1 MRLSQ
6 FPIHTTKETPADAE
20 VVSHQLMLRAGFI
33 RKLGAG
39 LYTWMPVGLRVL
51 RKISEIVRQEMDAVG
66 ANELLMPSVHPAELW
81 QESGRWQLMGAE
93 LLRMQDRHERDYCYG
108 PTHEEVVCHH
118 VRQDIKSYKQLPLT
132 YYQIQTKFRDE
143 IRPRFGVMRA
153 REFVMKDAY
162 SFHMDAASLDSV
174 YAGMRQAYQQIFERV
189 GVEYRIVQAD
199 SGNIGGKLSEEFHV
213 LAETGEDLLAVAS
226 EGDYAANV
234 EAAATLPQA
243 AASAATVDMLEVAT
257 PNCKSIEALAATLE
271 IPAAQCLKL
280 LVVQAAE
287 AGKLIALVLRGD
299 HSLNEIKAEKHPLI
313 AAPLSMASD
322 EQIQAQFGCDA
333 GYLGPLNCPLPMLVD
348 HAALAVAD
356 FACGANKNDA
366 HLRGV
371 NWGRDLDA
379 PEAADLRMVVEGD
392 PAPDG
397 QGSLRL
403 IRGIEVGHIFQLGDK
418 YSSAMKLMVL
428 DAEGKEQTP
437 LMGCY
442 GIGVSR
448 IAAAVI
454 EQSHDEGGMI
464 WPQAVAPFELVIL
477 PINLQKSERV
487 REAAEQLYQ
496 QLREAGVD
504 VLMDDRGQRP
514 GVMFADADLIGI
526 PHRVVIGERGL
537 DAGHYEYKHRRDED
551 SQDIEANAQALL
563 AKLRAPG

>member
-1 MRLSQ
+1 
-6 FPIHTTKETPADAE
+6 
-20 VVSHQLMLRAGFI
+20 
-33 RKLGAG
+33 
-39 LYTWMPVGLRVL
+39 
-51 RKISEIVRQEMDAVG
+51 
-66 ANELLMPSVHPAELW
+66 
-81 QESGRWQLMGAE
+81 
-93 LLRMQDRHERDYCYG
+93 
-108 PTHEEVVCHH
+108 
-118 VRQDIKSYKQLPLT
+118 
-132 YYQIQTKFRDE
+132 
-143 IRPRFGVMRA
+143 MRA

-189 GVEYRIVQAD
+189 GVDYRIVQAD

-226 EGDYAANV
+226 DGEYAANV

-243 AASAATVDMLEVAT
+243 AAAAATADMIEVAT

-280 LVVQAAE
+280 LVVQGAE
-287 AGKLIALVLRGD
+287 AGQLIALLLRGD

-348 HAALAVAD
+348 HAALAVSD

-371 NWGRDLDA
+371 NWGRDLEA
-379 PEAADLRMVVEGD
+379 PVAADLRMVVEGD
-392 PAPDG
+392 PAPEG

-428 DAEGKEQTP
+428 DADGREQTP

-454 EQSHDEGGMI
+454 EQSHDQGGMI

-487 REAAEQLYQ
+487 RAAAEQLYQ

-537 DAGHYEYKHRRDED
+537 DAGNYEYKHRRDED

>member
-418 YSSAMKLMVL
+418 YSSAMKLICL
-428 DAEGKEQTP
+428 LYTSPSPRD
-437 LMGCY
+437 
-442 GIGVSR
+442 R
-448 IAAAVI
+448 
-454 EQSHDEGGMI
+454 
-464 WPQAVAPFELVIL
+464 
-477 PINLQKSERV
+477 QKSRMPSS
-487 REAAEQLYQ
+487 A
-496 QLREAGVD
+496 
-504 VLMDDRGQRP
+504 
-514 GVMFADADLIGI
+514 
-526 PHRVVIGERGL
+526 
-537 DAGHYEYKHRRDED
+537 
-551 SQDIEANAQALL
+551 
-563 AKLRAPG
+563 

>member
-81 QESGRWQLMGAE
+81 QESGRWQVMGSE

-174 YAGMRQAYQQIFERV
+174 YAGMRQAYQRIFERV

-213 LAETGEDLLAVAS
+213 LAKTGEDLLAVAS

-234 EAAATLPQA
+234 EAAATQA
-243 AASAATVDMLEVAT
+243 QGPAPAAEAQLEEVAT
-257 PNCKSIEALAATLE
+257 PDLKSIEAVSAALE
-271 IPAAQCLKL
+271 LPASRCLKL

-287 AGKLIALVLRGD
+287 AGKLVGLVLRGD

-322 EQIQAQFGCDA
+322 EQIQARFGCDA

-348 HAALAVAD
+348 HAALAVSD

-371 NWGRDLDA
+371 NWGRDLEA
-379 PEAADLRMVVEGD
+379 PAAADLRMVVEGD
-392 PAPDG
+392 PAPEG

-428 DAEGKEQTP
+428 DPDGREQTP

-454 EQSHDEGGMI
+454 EQCHDQGGMI

-504 VLMDDRGQRP
+504 VLIDDRGQRP

-537 DAGHYEYKHRRDED
+537 DAGNYEYKHRRDED